1 MRTLGDSRGKAA
13 LLSAVVLMAL
23 VVAGCGGGGGT
34 GGGTSGTTGGSDAK
48 PQPGGTLRVAAAIEA
63 INLNPF
69 EAVETA
75 SEQVFMQILEP
86 LFQMSP
92 EGKVEPWLATGAKAA
107 DNFKQWTIDLRPG
120 IKFSDGKPMT
130 AEDVAF
136 SLEKISKSAAWG
148 ALFEAVS
155 KVKATS
161 PTTVEVQMSKPFS
174 DFEGILALPFAAI
187 VPKNYG
193 GVSGKE
199 FSEHPVGTGPFE
211 LAAWKHGQTITLT
224 KNPGYWKQGL
234 PYLEKVVLTAPAS
247 DEARVLQLKGEQ
259 VDVIANV
266 PTAQV
271 APLESTPGTRVQKS
285 PYSIVNYFLP
295 NVATPLFGNPKV
307 REAVDLALDRESYNK
322 AAQNGTG
329 ELGGS
334 WLPKAVDHWDASLK
348 APTQDTAKAKS
359 LMAEAVQEG
368 VDPSF
373 TLLIAAGDATATLGA
388 QIIQENLEEVGFKV
402 QIKPIDVSTK
412 IEAES
417 TGNFDAAIEG
427 VATDVV
433 DSAELVG
440 YYIGSKAFFAQAD
453 TAEMQ
458 KLLNKARVVGD
469 EGQLRKLYDEM
480 QQYVAD
486 ERELIV
492 LDYSPAIWG
501 ERENVVGFRLNPV
514 GLPVYAEAGFSE

>member
-1 MRTLGDSRGKAA
+1 MRFLGDSRGKAA
-13 LLSAVVLMAL
+13 LLSAIVLMAL
-23 VVAGCGGGGGT
+23 VVVGCGG

-48 PQPGGTLRVAAAIEA
+48 AQPGGTLRVAAAIEA
-63 INLNPF
+63 VSLNPF

-92 EGKVEPWLATGAKAA
+92 EGKVEPWLASSAKAT
-107 DNFKQWTIDLRPG
+107 DSFKKWTIDIRPG
-120 IKFSDGKPMT
+120 IKFSDGTPLE

-136 SLEKISKSAAWG
+136 SLEKIAKSPAWG
-148 ALFEAVS
+148 ALFESVS

-161 PTTVEVQMSKPFS
+161 PSTVEVQMSKPFS

-187 VPKNYG
+187 VPKDYG
-193 GVSGKE
+193 GASGKE
-199 FSEHPVGTGPFE
+199 FGEHPVGTGPFE
-211 LAAWKHGQTITLT
+211 LAGWKHGQTITLT
-224 KNPGYWKQGL
+224 KNPTYWKQGL
-234 PYLEKVVLTAPAS
+234 PHLDKVVLTAPAS

-285 PYSIVNYFLP
+285 PFSIVNYFLP
-295 NVATPLFGNPKV
+295 NVKSPLFENPKV
-307 REAVDLALDRESYNK
+307 REAVDLALDREAYNK

-334 WLPKAVDHWDASLK
+334 WLPKAVDHWDESLE
-348 APTQDTAKAKS
+348 APAQDVAKAKS
-359 LMAEAVQEG
+359 LMAEAVREG

-373 TLLIAAGDATATLGA
+373 TLLIASGDATATLGS
-388 QIIQENLEEVGFKV
+388 QIIQENLEDVGFKIE
-402 QIKPIDVSTK
+402 IKPMDVSTK
-412 IEAES
+412 IEAET

-453 TAEMQ
+453 TAQMQ
-458 KLLNKARVVGD
+458 KLLNRARLVGD
-469 EGQLRKLYDEM
+469 EGQLQEIYDEM

-514 GLPVYAEAGFSE
+514 GLPVYTEAGFSD